1 MPLPIPLRRSSLA
14 LLAALSCAGLPAHA
28 AEIYVLDARIER
40 EGVSS
45 ASPTFIVTPGERALL
60 AFHGERGLEVAM
72 TLVPREGVT
81 PSGDAF
87 DLKVEV
93 IEGVQLDAVTVPVSL
108 AETETLELAGR
119 TIDVLV
125 RVQQPIGEPTTP
137 PETDDAPR
145 DGSAPASAADGG

>member
-1 MPLPIPLRRSSLA
+1 MPFPTPSRRPSLA
-14 LLAALSCAGLPAHA
+14 LLAALSCLVPASFA
-28 AEIYVLDARIER
+28 AEIYVLDARIGR

-45 ASPTFIVTPGERALL
+45 ASSTFIVTPGERALL
-60 AFHGERGLEVAM
+60 SFQSERDLGIAM
-72 TLVPREGVT
+72 TLTPRDGAT

-119 TIDVLV
+119 TIDVLI
-125 RVQQPIGEPTTP
+125 RVQQPIGP
-137 PETDDAPR
+137 PGE
-145 DGSAPASAADGG
+145 APAADTPANGTVSAGAADDG